1 MRIQLK
7 NILCTT
13 DFSDFSN
20 YAVPYAIRLAKEYNA
35 KLYLCH
41 VVDMTPIAAYD
52 GAVVQWVDQQ
62 KALTGYAQEQLQ
74 QLIGEQPL
82 DVEPIVAVGHPVSEI
97 TTLAAEKQIDLAVA
111 ATHGRSG
118 LKRVILGSVT
128 ERLVQTLPCPVLSI
142 RMPEKETHAPSDQM
156 IQIRKILVG
165 CDFSADSL
173 LAFQYAL
180 SLAQEFQ
187 SELHLVHVIE
197 PPVYKQL
204 FAQDVKPSEDLRE
217 TIRQP
222 LDAMLNKMIPE
233 EASHW
238 CRHQTALLAGEP
250 HEELTR
256 YASIQNVDLIVL
268 GIRGHSLVEAL
279 LVGSTTDRVIRQ
291 AHCPVLSVRPMVA
304 AEQ

>member
-35 KLYLCH
+35 RLYVCH
-41 VVDMTPIAAYD
+41 VVDITPIAGYD
-52 GAVVQWVDQQ
+52 EAVVNWVDQQ
-62 KALTGYAQEQLQ
+62 KAVSEYAQEQLN
-74 QLIGEQPL
+74 QLVGKQPL
-82 DVEPIVAVGHPVSEI
+82 DVEQVVVVGHPVNEI
-97 TTLAAEKQIDLAVA
+97 TRLAEDKQIDLAVA

-128 ERLVQTLPCPVLSI
+128 ERLIQTLPCPLMSI
-142 RMPEKETHAPSDQM
+142 RSPEKGLDVPSDQELRM
-156 IQIRKILVG
+156 NKILVG

-180 SLAQEFQ
+180 SLAQEFE

-204 FAQDVKPSEDLRE
+204 FKKDIKPSEDLRDS
-217 TIRQP
+217 IREP
-222 LDAMLNKMIPE
+222 LDDMLNKMIPE
-233 EASHW
+233 DARHW
-238 CRHQTALLAGEP
+238 CRHKTALLAGQP
-250 HEELTR
+250 HEELTQ
-256 YASIQNVDLIVL
+256 YALVNDMDLIVL
-268 GIRGHSLVEAL
+268 GIRGHRLVETL

-291 AHCPVLSVRPMVA
+291 SECPVLSVRPMA
-304 AEQ
+304 KTG

>member
-1 MRIQLK
+1 MRIELK
-7 NILCTT
+7 NMLCTT

-20 YAVPYAIRLAKEYNA
+20 YAVPYAIRLAKEFKA
-35 KLYLCH
+35 KLYVCH
-41 VVDMTPIAAYD
+41 VVDITPIAGYD
-52 GAVVQWVDQQ
+52 EAVVQWVDQQ
-62 KALTGYAQEQLQ
+62 KALTEYAQEQLNL
-74 QLIGEQPL
+74 LIGEQPL
-82 DVEPIVAVGHPVSEI
+82 DVEQLVVVGHPVGEI
-97 TTLAAEKQIDLAVA
+97 TRLAEEKQIDLAIA

-128 ERLVQTLPCPVLSI
+128 EGLIQTLPCPLMSI
-142 RMPEKETHAPSDQM
+142 RKPEKAIEAPSDQT
-156 IQIRKILVG
+156 IRIKKILVG

-173 LAFQYAL
+173 LAFEYAL

-197 PPVYKQL
+197 PPIYRHL
-204 FAQDVKPSEDLRE
+204 FAQDVKPSDDLRDS
-217 TIRQP
+217 IREP

-238 CRHQTALLAGEP
+238 CRHTTALLAGQP

-256 YASIQNVDLIVL
+256 YALVNDVDLIVL
-268 GIRGHSLVEAL
+268 GIRGHGLVETL

-291 AHCPVLSVRPMVA
+291 AQCPVLSVRPIAGA
-304 AEQ
+304 A

>member
-20 YAVPYAIRLAKEYNA
+20 YAVPYAIRLAKEFKA
-35 KLYLCH
+35 RLYVCH
-41 VVDMTPIAAYD
+41 VVDITPIAAYD
-52 GAVVQWVDQQ
+52 EAVVRWVDQQ
-62 KALTGYAQEQLQ
+62 KALTEYAQEQLNH
-74 QLIGEQPL
+74 LIGEQTL
-82 DVEPIVAVGHPVSEI
+82 DVEQVVTVGHPVDDI
-97 TTLAAEKQIDLAVA
+97 TRIAGEKQIDLAIA

-128 ERLVQTLPCPVLSI
+128 ERLIQTLPCPLMSI
-142 RMPEKETHAPSDQM
+142 RSPEKEIGAPSDQE
-156 IQIRKILVG
+156 IRIKKILVG

-173 LAFQYAL
+173 LAFEYAL

-197 PPVYKQL
+197 PPIYKHLSKQE
-204 FAQDVKPSEDLRE
+204 VKPSEELRE
-217 TIRQP
+217 SMREP

-238 CRHQTALLAGEP
+238 CRHTTVLLAGQP
-250 HEELTR
+250 HEELTQ
-256 YASIQNVDLIVL
+256 YALVNDIDLIVL
-268 GIRGHSLVEAL
+268 GIRGHGLVEAL

-291 AHCPVLSVRPMVA
+291 AQCPVLSVRPMA
-304 AEQ
+304 RPA

>member
-1 MRIQLK
+1 MRIQVR

-20 YAVPYAIRLAKEYNA
+20 YAVPYAIRLAKEFNA
-35 KLYLCH
+35 KLYVCH
-41 VVDMTPIAAYD
+41 VVDIAPMAGYD
-52 GAVVQWVDQQ
+52 EAVVNWVDQQ
-62 KALTGYAQEQLQ
+62 KIVSEYAQEQLE
-74 QLIGEQPL
+74 QLTGEQPL
-82 DVEPIVAVGHPVSEI
+82 DVEQVVVVGHPVNEI
-97 TTLAAEKQIDLAVA
+97 ARLAAERQIDLVVA

-128 ERLVQTLPCPVLSI
+128 ERLIQTLPCPLMSI
-142 RMPEKETHAPSDQM
+142 RSPEKEIAPLTDEKVRM
-156 IQIRKILVG
+156 DKILVG

-197 PPVYKQL
+197 PPIYKQL
-204 FAQDVKPSEDLRE
+204 FKQDVKPSEDLRE
-217 TIRQP
+217 SIREP

-233 EASHW
+233 EATHW
-238 CRHQTALLAGEP
+238 CRHRTTLLAGQP
-250 HEELTR
+250 HEELLQ
-256 YASIQNVDLIVL
+256 YASVNDMDLIVL
-268 GIRGHSLVEAL
+268 GIRGHRLVETL

-291 AHCPVLSVRPMVA
+291 SQCPVLSVRPMA
-304 AEQ
+304 KSG

>member
-7 NILCTT
+7 NILCAT
-13 DFSDFSN
+13 DFSDFSD

-35 KLYLCH
+35 RLHLCH

-62 KALTGYAQEQLQ
+62 KALTGYAQEQLN
-74 QLIGEQPL
+74 QLIAEQAL
-82 DVEPIVAVGHPVSEI
+82 DVEPIVAVGHPVSEL
-97 TTLAAEKQIDLAVA
+97 TRLAGEKQIDLAIA

-128 ERLVQTLPCPVLSI
+128 ERLVQTLPCPVMSI
-142 RMPEKETHAPSDQM
+142 RMPEKAMEPPSDQG
-156 IQIRKILVG
+156 IQIKKILVG

-197 PPVYKQL
+197 PPIYKQL
-204 FAQDVKPSEDLRE
+204 FSQDIKPSEDLRE
-217 TIRQP
+217 TIREP
-222 LDAMLNKMIPE
+222 LDTMLNKMIPE
-233 EASHW
+233 EATHW
-238 CRHQTALLAGEP
+238 CHHRTALLAGQP

-256 YASIQNVDLIVL
+256 YATIHQMDLIVL
-268 GIRGHSLVEAL
+268 GIRGHRLVEAL

-291 AHCPVLSVRPMVA
+291 AQCPVLSVRPMVA
-304 AEQ
+304 VR